1 MNPWFVVLSGN
12 CHFVFRRKCYK
23 PLFSSKFS
31 SIITSIWVTYR
42 HIYLIIHQLPTCNIK
57 FRILFQYY
65 LRLVLYSLLI
75 HRLVNGTRE
84 ACKLKTWTL
93 WQWVYGDW
101 LMIHGDW
108 LNFKFKANHVFLH
121 LFFLEGRVTLKEG
134 STTCRL
140 TRQKNNQLGERSG
153 SSLSFT

>member
-1 MNPWFVVLSGN
+1 MLPPLLNPWFVVLSGN

-108 LNFKFKANHVFLH
+108 LNFKFKVNHVFCNCSSWK
-121 LFFLEGRVTLKEG
+121 EESPWGRFYDLSTDKKKE
-134 STTCRL
+134 
-140 TRQKNNQLGERSG
+140 
-153 SSLSFT
+153 